1 MVFFYT
7 LGEKATKRG
16 FKVYM
21 GRDKWEN
28 EELLQHG
35 WPEDVWFHVDNL
47 SSAHVYLRMPN
58 DGCTWDNLPPA
69 VINQCCQIVKNNS
82 IEGCKR
88 AEVAVIYTPFL
99 NLHKDPQ
106 TMQAGAVAYHD
117 RKKVKRVMV
126 QKNRELTKKLEKTKS
141 VDTAVDHVKLRRIRD
156 DAEMKLKKKFYK
168 AEMQKKKALEKKNK
182 EEAYAKSYDRL
193 FEDDDGDMEGN
204 SDKKKAGVNI
214 FGDDDDDD
222 DDDDDGYNMDD
233 LADLL

>member
-82 IEGCKR
+82 IE
-88 AEVAVIYTPFL
+88 EVIVLDKGHGYNPDKPPKITVVGG
-99 NLHKDPQ
+99 K
-106 TMQAGAVAYHD
+106 
-117 RKKVKRVMV
+117 
-126 QKNRELTKKLEKTKS
+126 
-141 VDTAVDHVKLRRIRD
+141 
-156 DAEMKLKKKFYK
+156 
-168 AEMQKKKALEKKNK
+168 
-182 EEAYAKSYDRL
+182 
-193 FEDDDGDMEGN
+193 GN
-204 SDKKKAGVNI
+204 GGHCESIV
-214 FGDDDDDD
+214 
-222 DDDDDGYNMDD
+222 DDDGYLSLIKVIHPGNYYTETPNIIIESPLMNSNCHFCCKGHHFLLLCWHILSQIAHPLCHF
-233 LADLL
+233 LATSIQLQVQFLLLE